1 MRLLW
6 THRDIDAPA
15 PVVWQVLCDLERWP
29 EWGPSVRSAQL
40 NGPTLS
46 LGATGTVTTAV
57 GVDLGFTITEFE
69 DGATWAWR
77 VAGLPATA
85 HSVESLGG
93 VRCRA
98 GFGVPF
104 VAAPYLTICRV
115 ALRRIDALAT
125 GDHKDR

>member
-1 MRLLW
+1 MRRLW
-6 THRDIDAPA
+6 THRNIGAAA
-15 PVVWQVLCDLERWP
+15 PVVWQVFCDLERWP
-29 EWGPSVRSAQL
+29 QWGPSVRSAQL

-69 DGATWAWR
+69 DGSAWAWR

-85 HSVESLGG
+85 HSVEPLGAG
-93 VRCRA
+93 RCRA

-104 VAAPYLTICRV
+104 VAAPYLAICRV